1 MVTDQQDTF
10 ISHLIEL
17 RERLIKAL
25 LSIGIVFIALFYW
38 SGDIYD
44 LLAYPMLRVLP
55 EGTRMIA
62 TGVVTPFLVP
72 MKITLL
78 VSLFVALPYVLYQI
92 WAFVAPGLYEH
103 EKKLVLPLIFMS
115 SILFFMGVAFC
126 YFFVFGA
133 VFRFVYRWA
142 PHTITV
148 APDIEQYLSF
158 AMTMFLAFGVTFQ
171 VPVAVVILVRAGVVS
186 LQQLKSFRR
195 YFIVGAF
202 IVAAIVTPPDV
213 LSQCLLAIPL
223 CLLFEVG
230 LIMARALEK
239 RTREAGTE
247 VKLGSDS

>member
-195 YFIVGAF
+195 YFIVAAF

-230 LIMARALEK
+230 LIMARTLEK